1 MGNKQKSD
9 SRLVVMDND
18 RTLRNRL
25 DRLAELEIYG
35 TNASEVVRVLVAQ
48 AHIKHFPKKET
59 EGE

>member
-1 MGNKQKSD
+1 MESQAKSD

-25 DRLAELEIYG
+25 DKLAELEIYG

-48 AHIKHFPKKET
+48 AYLKHFSEKELKAD
-59 EGE
+59 

>member
-1 MGNKQKSD
+1 MENQTKSD

-25 DRLAELEIYG
+25 DKLAGLEIYG

-48 AHIKHFPKKET
+48 AYLKHFPKET
-59 EGE
+59 KGD